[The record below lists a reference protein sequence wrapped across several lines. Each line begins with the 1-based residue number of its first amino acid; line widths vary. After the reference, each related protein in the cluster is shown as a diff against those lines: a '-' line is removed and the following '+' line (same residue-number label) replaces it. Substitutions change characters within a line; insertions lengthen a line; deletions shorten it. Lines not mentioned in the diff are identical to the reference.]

1 MNKKIFFFIIIIMLI
16 ILVSVLF
23 IFLLFNQFKDVGI
36 NISKPPVTMKN
47 NTSLKYNY

>member
-16 ILVSVLF
+16 ILVSVLL